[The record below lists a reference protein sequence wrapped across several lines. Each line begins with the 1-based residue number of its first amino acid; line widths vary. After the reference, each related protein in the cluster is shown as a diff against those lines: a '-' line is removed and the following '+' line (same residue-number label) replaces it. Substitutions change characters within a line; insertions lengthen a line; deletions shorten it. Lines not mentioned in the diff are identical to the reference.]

1 MPLTEADVFARL
13 RDRGATRVEIQFS
26 GGNDEG
32 GADAIRLY
40 DGEKQIGDLPSW
52 SEYGAT
58 DPDSVLVEALTG
70 PLYERWGG
78 FGGDFYVHG
87 TLTWDVTT
95 AKTSISGEESAMQ
108 SFDE

>member
-1 MPLTEADVFARL
+1 MSLTNAAVFARL
-13 RDRGATRVEIQFS
+13 RARGATRVEIQFS

-40 DGEKQIGDLPSW
+40 AGEKQIGDLPAW
-52 SEYGAT
+52 SEHGAT
-58 DPDSVLVEALTG
+58 DRDSVLVAALTE
-70 PLYERWGG
+70 PIYERWGD
-78 FGGDFYVHG
+78 FGGDFWVHG

-95 AKTSISGEESAMQ
+95 ATTSISGEQSAME